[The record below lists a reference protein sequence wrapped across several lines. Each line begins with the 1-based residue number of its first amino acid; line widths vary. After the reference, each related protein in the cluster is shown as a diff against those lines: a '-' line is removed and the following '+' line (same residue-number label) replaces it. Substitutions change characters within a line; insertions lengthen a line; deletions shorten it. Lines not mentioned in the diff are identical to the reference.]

1 MHTILTGVH
10 MEITEAI
17 RDYTLEKMQSLDK
30 LIPRDDTSAKLV
42 VELSK
47 TSNHH
52 VHGQVFQAEANL
64 HIRGKE
70 TTLRTTQE
78 DLYKAVDV
86 LKDMLTR
93 ELATHKDKERSIVR
107 RSAHK
112 VKSLFK
118 KLTN

>member
-17 RDYTLEKMQSLDK
+17 RDYTLEKMKSLEK
-30 LIPRDDTSAKLV
+30 LVPHDDASAKLV

-47 TSNHH
+47 TTNHH

-64 HIRGKE
+64 HIKGKE
-70 TTLRTTQE
+70 TTLQTTQD

-93 ELATHKDKERSIVR
+93 ELATHKDKERSIMR

-118 KLTN
+118 KLV

>member
-10 MEITEAI
+10 MEITDAI
-17 RDYTLEKMQSLDK
+17 RRYTLEKMKPLEK
-30 LIPRDDTSAKLV
+30 FVAHNDTSAKLSI
-42 VELSK
+42 ELSR
-47 TSNHH
+47 TTTHH

-64 HIRGKE
+64 HMRGKE
-70 TTLRTTQE
+70 TSLRTTQD

-86 LKDMLTR
+86 LKDMLSR
-93 ELATHKDKERSIVR
+93 EMSQYKDKERSIVR

-118 KLTN
+118 KLL

>member
-30 LIPRDDTSAKLV
+30 LVARDDTSAKLV
-42 VELSK
+42 IELSK

-64 HIRGKE
+64 HLKGKE
-70 TTLRTTQE
+70 TSLRTTQE
-78 DLYKAVDV
+78 DLYKAIDV

-93 ELATHKDKERSIVR
+93 ELSQHKDKERSIVR

-112 VKSLFK
+112 VKLLFK

>member
-1 MHTILTGVH
+1 
-10 MEITEAI
+10 MEITDAI
-17 RDYTLEKMQSLDK
+17 RDYTLEKMHSLDK
-30 LIPRDDTSAKLV
+30 LISKEDTSAKLT

-47 TSNHH
+47 ISNHH

-64 HIRGKE
+64 HISRKE

-86 LKDMLTR
+86 LKDMLMR
-93 ELATHKDKERSIVR
+93 ELAQHKDKERSIVR

-118 KLTN
+118 KLI

>member
-93 ELATHKDKERSIVR
+93 ELSQHKDKERSIVR